1 MTNITKSKAAGRDMA
16 DMLDKV
22 QLSDS
27 KRALAKSYAQE
38 AELFADR
45 IWRAESAVVSAITG
59 FEHGCGTLARR
70 VRSSFKHLVH
80 H

>member
-1 MTNITKSKAAGRDMA
+1 
-16 DMLDKV
+16 
-22 QLSDS
+22 
-27 KRALAKSYAQE
+27 
-38 AELFADR
+38 LFADR